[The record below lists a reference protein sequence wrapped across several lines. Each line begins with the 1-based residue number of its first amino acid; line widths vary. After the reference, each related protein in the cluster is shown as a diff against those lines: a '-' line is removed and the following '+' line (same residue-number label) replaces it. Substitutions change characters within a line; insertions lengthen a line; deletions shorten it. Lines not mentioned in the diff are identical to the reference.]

1 MNYLLIP
8 LILYMFSTT
17 SYAQSFENL
26 KWKNRIILIEADRLS
41 NPELKKQ
48 VALLEKHRTKWGD
61 YQLVIIEQ
69 TNDEIRENISK
80 ITSRDKKQFYK
91 GFKVYLVGLDGGVKF
106 QSEEAQDAQVFF
118 DLISAMP
125 LYRK

>member
-61 YQLVIIEQ
+61 YQLIIIEQ